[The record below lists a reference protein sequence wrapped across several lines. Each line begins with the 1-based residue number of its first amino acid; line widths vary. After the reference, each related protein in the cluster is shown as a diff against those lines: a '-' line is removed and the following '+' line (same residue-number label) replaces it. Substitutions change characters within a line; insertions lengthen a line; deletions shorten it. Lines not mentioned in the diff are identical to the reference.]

1 MRKLLISILGPFLLL
16 LLAGCTLYRA
26 DLQQGN
32 VIDKEELDKLKIGMS
47 KQQINFLLGTPLLV
61 DPFHKDRWDYVYT
74 LKTDNQRLQVKKH
87 LTLIFS
93 GDTLAQINNSN
104 YPNN

>member
-1 MRKLLISILGPFLLL
+1 MRKLLISILGLLL
-16 LLAGCTLYRA
+16 LFLAGCTLYRA

-47 KQQINFLLGTPLLV
+47 KQQVNFLLGTPLLN

-74 LKTDNQRLQVKKH
+74 LKTDNQRVKVKKH
-87 LTLIFS
+87 LTLIFT
-93 GDTLAQINNSN
+93 GDTLSQINNSN
-104 YPNN
+104 YPND